1 MTDMRV
7 NQILNQM
14 RVMAAESRGTSQAPA
29 SVSSNSF
36 ASALGSAI
44 SNVND
49 LQQQSSEMSK
59 AFELGDPNVSLAEVM
74 ITSQKSNLAFEAT
87 VQIRNRF
94 LQAYQD
100 IMNMPV

>member
-14 RVMAAESRGTSQAPA
+14 RVMAAESRGVSPA
-29 SVSSNSF
+29 VSSVSSNSF
-36 ASALGSAI
+36 ANALGSAL
-44 SNVND
+44 SSVND

-74 ITSQKSNLAFEAT
+74 ISSQKSNLAFEAT
-87 VQIRNRF
+87 VQIRNKF

>member
-1 MTDMRV
+1 
-7 NQILNQM
+7 
-14 RVMAAESRGTSQAPA
+14 
-29 SVSSNSF
+29 
-36 ASALGSAI
+36 
-44 SNVND
+44 
-49 LQQQSSEMSK
+49 MSK